1 MTSRLIK
8 RNLALFMALSLQNVS
23 EEEHLAEEA

>member
-1 MTSRLIK
+1 MTSQLMK
-8 RNLALFMALSLQNVS
+8 RNLALLVALSLQNVR